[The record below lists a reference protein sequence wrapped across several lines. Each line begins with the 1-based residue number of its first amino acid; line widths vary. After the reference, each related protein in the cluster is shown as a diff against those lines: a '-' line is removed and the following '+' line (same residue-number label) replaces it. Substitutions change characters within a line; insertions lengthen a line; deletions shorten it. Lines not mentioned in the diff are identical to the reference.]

1 MVDISISKSY
11 LATVF
16 CLVFGYE
23 VITLIFGNGFWGSQ
37 VALVFLIM
45 YLLHEPAHALMAY
58 WYKIDVLEIHLDR
71 RNSYITF
78 AGIEENDP
86 KKGEIEG
93 MIFGAGF
100 AVDLAALLV
109 IIKICTIWESSE
121 NPVIAVVPIVFA
133 LVMCLIFFIGLL
145 QKDSDFQRIKE
156 SNELLAGVL

>member
-11 LATVF
+11 LAMVF

-23 VITLIFGNGFWGSQ
+23 VITLIFGTSFWGSQ

-71 RNSYITF
+71 RNSYIAF
-78 AGIEENDP
+78 AGIDEKDP
-86 KKGEIEG
+86 KKNEIEG

-109 IIKICTIWESSE
+109 IIKICTIWDSSQ
-121 NPVIAVVPIVFA
+121 NPIIASVPIVFA

-145 QKDSDFQRIKE
+145 QKDSDFQKVKE